1 MEKLSSSPLLQGA
14 EANLALVPVYLVCS
28 GLLVAASGEGTCFS
42 MALNCRKFVTACSA
56 GLGGVS
62 FVLGVVLLLLR
73 RAFHRAAL
81 GLAQQTDPAP
91 RYVGQLRKGRSG

>member
-1 MEKLSSSPLLQGA
+1 MLGA
-14 EANLALVPVYLVCS
+14 AGGSVRGGHLV
-28 GLLVAASGEGTCFS
+28 
-42 MALNCRKFVTACSA
+42 LNCRKFVTACSA

-62 FVLGVVLLLLR
+62 FVLGVVPLLLR

-81 GLAQQTDPAP
+81 GLAQQTDRAP